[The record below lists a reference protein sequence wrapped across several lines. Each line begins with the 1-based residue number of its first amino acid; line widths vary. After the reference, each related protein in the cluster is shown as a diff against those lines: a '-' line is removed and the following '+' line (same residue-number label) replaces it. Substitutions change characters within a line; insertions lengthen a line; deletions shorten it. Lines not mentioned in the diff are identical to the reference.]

1 MPLLVWSDDEVALD
15 PALVG
20 SKFASLAA
28 LHRWPAPERPQL
40 VPGAA
45 LSTEAWHLVVD
56 HAGLGGAVRA
66 ALAGDA
72 AAAEELCRDLQVV
85 VLPDPMVRALS
96 EAMERLGA
104 GTPLAVRSSAVAEDM
119 VGRSFAG
126 QYRTCLDV
134 VGVGAAADAY
144 RTCLAS
150 AWQPAVMAY
159 RRTTSSAP
167 DDPAMAVVLQPM
179 VHDGDGWA
187 GAALSDGAGA
197 VVVEVVRGWGDALM
211 SGRADPLRW
220 EVAPGE
226 QPDAAV
232 AASVVEWVRRA
243 ERRTGAPIEVEF
255 ALRRSESVPVVLQL
269 RTHAPGSAAADAGP
283 TTWSRGLVNGLAVG
297 RGTVRGPV
305 CRLDGVHQMDR
316 LVPGGVLVTS
326 MTDPGWVPLMGH
338 AAAVVTDHGG
348 STSHAAIVCREL
360 GLLAV
365 VGCGDATALLDQG
378 RQVEVR
384 CDGSVGSVVPLS

>member
-1 MPLLVWSDDEVALD
+1 MPLLVWSDEEVALD

-28 LHRWPAPERPQL
+28 LDRWPVRERPQL

-72 AAAEELCRDLQVV
+72 AAADELSRSLQSVA
-85 VLPDPMVRALS
+85 LPEPVDAALRAAL
-96 EAMERLGA
+96 ARLGDSA
-104 GTPLAVRSSAVAEDM
+104 LAVRSSAVAEDL

-134 VGVGAAADAY
+134 VGVEAAADAY

-150 AWQPAVMAY
+150 AWQPAMMAY
-159 RRTTSSAP
+159 RRTTSSGF

-255 ALRRSESVPVVLQL
+255 ALRRAESVPVVLQL
-269 RTHAPGSAAADAGP
+269 RTHAPGSAAVDAAP

-297 RGTVRGPV
+297 RGMVRGPV
-305 CRLDGVHQMDR
+305 CRLDGVHEMDR

-326 MTDPGWVPLMGH
+326 MTDPAWVPLMGH

-365 VGCGDATALLDQG
+365 VGCGDATSLLDQG

-384 CDGSVGSVVPLS
+384 CEGSVGSVVPLS